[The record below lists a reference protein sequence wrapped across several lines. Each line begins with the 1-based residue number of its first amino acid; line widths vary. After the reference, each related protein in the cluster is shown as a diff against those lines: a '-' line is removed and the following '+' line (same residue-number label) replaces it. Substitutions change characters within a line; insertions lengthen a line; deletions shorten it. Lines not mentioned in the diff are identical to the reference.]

1 MCCQYGVLYWSLYSV
16 AKYTAWKITL
26 AHLYHLVTQIQQ
38 TVTQIPQTCS
48 IWPQV
53 VLGQT
58 AGVTWNH

>member
-26 AHLYHLVTQIQQ
+26 AHLYHFVTQIQQ

-53 VLGQT
+53 VLG
-58 AGVTWNH
+58 